1 MVEQLERRTRLRT
14 SDSGRVPTKRKKLV
28 DLVRGARTTAH
39 AEVHMNIMNAI
50 HMNNDKG
57 IWCGFRD
64 GTRGSEMPQLD
75 VKTEC
80 IK

>member
-1 MVEQLERRTRLRT
+1 MVEQLEHCTHLGT
-14 SDSGRVPTKRKKLV
+14 SDSGRVPTKSKKLV
-28 DLVRGARTTAH
+28 DLVRGARMTTH

-50 HMNNDKG
+50 HMNNNKG
-57 IWCGFRD
+57 IWCGFWDR
-64 GTRGSEMPQLD
+64 TRGSEMPQLD